1 MRVPITALALLL
13 LAGCNMPSD
22 DEGEAPPGDLSVDT
36 TEAGTDSGQVQTA
49 ADREA
54 EE

>member
-1 MRVPITALALLL
+1 MRAFLSAFALLALT
-13 LAGCNMPSD
+13 ACNPPTD

-36 TEAGTDSGQVQTA
+36 TEAGTDSGQVQTE

-54 EE
+54 EQ